1 MQDLDIRPLANDLN
15 SKAGDLAQ
23 ISSLGY
29 FLRGSSVA
37 LGLTKVTESCETI
50 QSYVPEK
57 DESVTLNALDKAECL
72 SKIGT
77 TLVIIK
83 EECAEVEKVL
93 KPFYSR

>member
-1 MQDLDIRPLANDLN
+1 VSKRVQDPDIKPHANIPN

-37 LGLTKVTESCETI
+37 LGLTKVTDSCEKI

-57 DESVTLNALDKAECL
+57 DKPVTA
-72 SKIGT
+72 
-77 TLVIIK
+77 
-83 EECAEVEKVL
+83 
-93 KPFYSR
+93 